1 MATTT
6 LALENKKFLINGQPT
21 YQGASF
27 RGQSL
32 EGLMFNSR
40 MIQAIFDDHNP
51 ETRAKWAYPDT
62 GVWDA
67 ERNTAEFCA
76 MLPVYRAHGLLAV
89 TVGLQGGGSVY
100 TKEIFPNVDNTAFN
114 ADGTLRPDYF
124 ARLEKVI
131 GAADAAGMVVIVN
144 YFYFGQEKRFTDEA
158 AMFAGA
164 TNATEWLLAKGYKNV
179 MLDVKNEIQIGD
191 GLLATGG
198 VHRMIN
204 HIRDVSGPGLLIGTS
219 TFPMPDINH
228 LPEGKFYDVVDFLM
242 PHGNNSEP
250 DAWRREL
257 EIFLADPR
265 VAGKPV
271 LCNEDSTYVANLD
284 VSAELGV
291 SWGYYDQG
299 YGCGMRHGKQDW
311 QLKDRE
317 ARFEDLSGYQT
328 LPINWGINTDDK
340 RAFFARVKELSE
352 GLAR

>member
-1 MATTT
+1 MATT
-6 LALENKKFLINGQPT
+6 LGLENKAFTINGQKT
-21 YQGASF
+21 YRGASF

-40 MIQAIFDDHNP
+40 MIQAIFDDHNLQ
-51 ETRAKWAYPDT
+51 TRGNWAYPDT

-67 ERNTAEFCA
+67 ERKTAEFCA
-76 MLPVYRAHGLLAV
+76 MLPVYSSYGLLAV

-100 TKEIFPNVDNTAFN
+100 RPEIFPKVENSAFHP
-114 ADGTLRPDYF
+114 DGSLRADYF

-131 GAADAAGMVVIVN
+131 DAADRAGMVVILN
-144 YFYFGQEKRFTDEA
+144 YFYFGQEKRFQDEA
-158 AMFAGA
+158 AIFAAA
-164 TNATEWLLAKGYKNV
+164 TNATEWLLAKDYRNV

-198 VHRMIN
+198 VHRMIA
-204 HIRDVSGPGLLIGTS
+204 HIRDISGPGLLIGTS
-219 TFPMPDINH
+219 TFPMPEINH
-228 LPEGKFYDVVDFLM
+228 LPDGKFYDLVDFMM

-265 VAGKPV
+265 VKDKPV
-271 LCNEDSTYVANLD
+271 ICNEDSTFVENLD

-299 YGCGMRHGKQDW
+299 YGCGMRHGKVDW
-311 QLKDRE
+311 QLKERE

-340 RAFFARVKELSE
+340 RAFFERVKILVAGKAE
-352 GLAR
+352 